1 MTFRQSKRTVNPPFM
16 IGLMMISSMSAL
28 RISVS
33 GQLKPATHSE
43 QRYFNEQG
51 GLGQQPGAGAVSA
64 ANGTDAKQPRIT
76 VTKMIL
82 RMVFMFFSCG

>member
-1 MTFRQSKRTVNPPFM
+1 MRV
-16 IGLMMISSMSAL
+16 SSMSAL

-51 GLGQQPGAGAVSA
+51 GLGQQTGTGAVSA
-64 ANGTDAKQPRIT
+64 ATGTDAKQPRIT
-76 VTKMIL
+76 VTKIIL
-82 RMVFMFFSCG
+82 RMVFFMFFSCW

>member
-1 MTFRQSKRTVNPPFM
+1 M
-16 IGLMMISSMSAL
+16 
-28 RISVS
+28 SVS

-64 ANGTDAKQPRIT
+64 TAEDVPKAKSSSV
-76 VTKMIL
+76 VTTIL
-82 RMVFMFFSCG
+82 RTVLFMFSPVVDSTFWAKA